1 MYLIAVPT
9 PFRNDKNNRISPDI
23 SFVESA
29 INSISM
35 LLKRGDLVIIES
47 TSPVG
52 TTEHVKDMLA
62 SLRKDLEM
70 PTEDERGDICIAY
83 CPERVLPGNILHE
96 LQFNDRII
104 GGISKSCG
112 EAARRFYKNFTN
124 GDCHIT
130 NSRTAEL
137 AKLVEN
143 ASRDSQIAF
152 ANEISMICDKLNI
165 NVWNLIKLANKHP
178 RVNILNPGPGVGGH
192 CIAVDPWFI
201 VHGAPE
207 ESKFIECARNVNNTK
222 PHWVINKIFKTLES
236 LKKNNK
242 ANKHTI
248 KVGFLGATFKP
259 DIDDLRES
267 PSLQII
273 ENFSAE
279 YSGETYLTEPNVPSI
294 SIEGV
299 KACTI
304 DKIINEC
311 HLIVILV
318 KHKEF
323 KNINFK
329 KHNVVLDFVG
339 AVND

>member
-1 MYLIAVPT
+1 MVMDSHQKEYVTIWSLSVYKNICVIGLGYIGLPTAAFIASKGFNVNGFDNNEDIVSTINKGKIHIVEPLLEDLVSKVIKNKKLFASSSPSISDVYLIAVPT
-9 PFRNDKNNRISPDI
+9 PFRNDKNRISPDI

-236 LKKNNK
+236 LKKITK
-242 ANKHTI
+242 
-248 KVGFLGATFKP
+248 
-259 DIDDLRES
+259 
-267 PSLQII
+267 QI
-273 ENFSAE
+273 N
-279 YSGETYLTEPNVPSI
+279 TQ
-294 SIEGV
+294 
-299 KACTI
+299 
-304 DKIINEC
+304 
-311 HLIVILV
+311 
-318 KHKEF
+318 
-323 KNINFK
+323 
-329 KHNVVLDFVG
+329 
-339 AVND
+339 